1 MQGVMALKLDAAY
14 RPIAVIEAVDALV
27 MCMIGKAKAIEE
39 HDVTINSVSQS
50 FKLPAVI
57 VVNRVVR
64 YVFSGFSPSRKN
76 ICIRDENTCQY
87 CEKRLPLGEL
97 TLDHVLP
104 RSRGG
109 KNEWDNLVACC
120 RKCNQKKGSKTPD
133 EAGMK
138 LLRQPTKPKSVSFKF
153 RKYAEDIWEDYLW

>member
-76 ICIRDENTCQY
+76 VCIRDENTCQY

-97 TLDHVLP
+97 TLDHVSP
-104 RSRGG
+104 RS
-109 KNEWDNLVACC
+109 
-120 RKCNQKKGSKTPD
+120 
-133 EAGMK
+133 
-138 LLRQPTKPKSVSFKF
+138 
-153 RKYAEDIWEDYLW
+153 